1 MPGLDSDL
9 TTSPSE
15 TFLPFDLESIFIS
28 TVVLLM
34 GPAIDIRWNY
44 PAWLEKAYTIFE
56 DIIESGNLIAK
67 FRRSELQLLDELLS
81 CFPQDQPRRVPAPVS
96 FPNNVLNPPGPPDS
110 LASSF
115 PPSAH
120 ALGHDLLSDPGPTME
135 DDFSFTNGL
144 TAAQIMAVAN
154 SIENIDTEW
163 MSNAMIEHSIW

>member
-1 MPGLDSDL
+1 
-9 TTSPSE
+9 
-15 TFLPFDLESIFIS
+15 
-28 TVVLLM
+28 M

-81 CFPQDQPRRVPAPVS
+81 CFPQDQPRRVSAPVS

-115 PPSAH
+115 PSSAH
-120 ALGHDLLSDPGPTME
+120 TLGHDMLSDPGPTIE
-135 DDFSFTNGL
+135 DNFSFTNGL
-144 TAAQIMAVAN
+144 TAAQIMAVAD

-163 MSNAMIEHSIW
+163 MSNAMIQHSIW